1 MKIETKYLSVIET
14 NNYKTSYN
22 VTSAT
27 KTLGKKNKGRWS
39 CSSFSRV
46 LWRSS

>member
-27 KTLGKKNKGRWS
+27 KTLGKKTKEDGL
-39 CSSFSRV
+39 V
-46 LWRSS
+46 LHSVEF